1 MSGLFD
7 QHPLSIFVF
16 AFVVQCAAAWI
27 GDFLRRR
34 STPIDEVARKD
45 FGTIL
50 PASLTL
56 LGLIIGFSFSMA
68 SSRYDQRK
76 ALEEA
81 EANAIGTEYV
91 RADLM
96 PAAQAAQIRE
106 LLVKYTGQRIL
117 FYQETDAAQLRQVDS
132 DTSTLQNELW
142 HAVTQPALAAP
153 TPVAALVVAG
163 MNDVL
168 NSQGYTQ
175 AAWWNRLPPGA
186 WVLLILVAIV
196 GNFLFGYSERRNGGG
211 QSMLMLILLPL
222 IVSVPLFLIADIDT
236 PRGGVIRVVPQNLI
250 ALVNG
255 LR

>member
-1 MSGLFD
+1 MDGIFYRF
-7 QHPLSIFVF
+7 PLAIFAA
-16 AFVVQCAAAWI
+16 AFVLQWVAAYL

-34 STPIDEVARKD
+34 SAPIEETARKD

-76 ALEEA
+76 SLEEA

-96 PAAQAAQIRE
+96 PTAQAAQIRE
-106 LLVKYTGQRIL
+106 LLLKYARLRVL
-117 FYQETDAAQLRQVDS
+117 FYQETDLAQLQQVDS
-132 DTSTLQNELW
+132 ETAALQNELW

-175 AAWWNRLPPGA
+175 AAWWNRLPTGA
-186 WVLLILVAIV
+186 WVLLTLVAF
-196 GNFLFGYSERRNGGG
+196 GANFLFGYSERRHGERV
-211 QSMLMLILLPL
+211 MLILLPL
-222 IVSVPLFLIADIDT
+222 IVAVPLFLIADIDT
-236 PRGGVIRVVPQNLI
+236 PRGGVIHVVPQNLI
-250 ALVNG
+250 ALVKG
-255 LR
+255 LKPE

>member
-1 MSGLFD
+1 MNGIFYT
-7 QHPLSIFVF
+7 HPLAIFV
-16 AFVVQCAAAWI
+16 CALAMLSVAAYG

-34 STPIDEVARKD
+34 SAPIDETASKD

-50 PASLTL
+50 PTALTL
-56 LGLIIGFSFSMA
+56 LGLLIGFSFSMA

-76 ALEEA
+76 TLEEA

-96 PAAQAAQIRE
+96 PAVQAAQIRD
-106 LLVKYTGQRIL
+106 LLVKYTRQRIL
-117 FYQETDAAQLRQVDS
+117 WYQDTDEARLTQVDS
-132 DTSTLQNELW
+132 DTAALQSELW
-142 HAVTQPALAAP
+142 HAVTAPVIDAP
-153 TPVAALVVAG
+153 TPVAALVAAG

-175 AAWWNRLPPGA
+175 AAWWNRLPAGA
-186 WVLLILVAIV
+186 WVLLISV
-196 GNFLFGYSERRNGGG
+196 GIATNFLFGYSEQRVRRAR
-211 QSMLMLILLPL
+211 LMLLPL

-250 ALVNG
+250 AWVQG
-255 LR
+255 LGVR

>member
-1 MSGLFD
+1 MNG
-7 QHPLSIFVF
+7 IFYEYPPMVF
-16 AFVVQCAAAWI
+16 ASTFVVQCVAAYM

-34 STPIDEVARKD
+34 GAPIEETARKD

-50 PASLTL
+50 PAALTL

-68 SSRYDQRK
+68 SNRYDQRK
-76 ALEEA
+76 VLEEA

-106 LLVKYTGQRIL
+106 LLVKYAAQRIL
-117 FYQETDAAQLRQVDS
+117 FYQDTDAARLQQVDRE
-132 DTSTLQNELW
+132 TELW
-142 HAVTQPALAAP
+142 HVVTSPALAAP

-175 AAWWNRLPPGA
+175 AAWWNRLPAGA
-186 WVLLILVAIV
+186 WVLLILVAIAS
-196 GNFLFGYSERRNGGG
+196 NFLFGYSERRDGRVR
-211 QSMLMLILLPL
+211 LMLLPL

-236 PRGGVIRVVPQNLI
+236 PRSGIIHVVPQNLI
-250 ALVNG
+250 ALLKG
-255 LR
+255 LGAQ